1 MIQDLARLVTLGI
14 IALADIKDES
24 IRSQVEYELNK
35 SA

>member
-1 MIQDLARLVTLGI
+1 MIQDLARLVSLGI
-14 IALADIKDES
+14 IKLEDIKDAT